1 MLLLD
6 NLRLLTNSKKEQNFQ
21 TDSKGESCS
30 CRVVMRQRTASDS
43 QHSSGLKR
51 VAMTESARVLL
62 ILAIHQLRSQQR

>member
-6 NLRLLTNSKKEQNFQ
+6 NLRLLTNSKKEQNLQ
-21 TDSKGESCS
+21 TDSTGAISS
-30 CRVVMRQRTASDS
+30 RRVVMRQRTAPDS
-43 QHSSGLKR
+43 QHSSGIKR